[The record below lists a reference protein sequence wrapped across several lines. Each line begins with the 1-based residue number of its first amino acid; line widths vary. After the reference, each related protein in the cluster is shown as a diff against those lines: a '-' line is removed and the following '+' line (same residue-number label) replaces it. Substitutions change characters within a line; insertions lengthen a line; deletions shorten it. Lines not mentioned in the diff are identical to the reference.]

1 MAKIKAAIS
10 GTINCYF
17 LSMAEK
23 TTKQQG
29 DLKKSFDE
37 LKEIADWFES
47 QQEVDVEAGLE
58 KVKRGV
64 LLIKECRERLSE
76 VENEFEEIKKELD

>member
-1 MAKIKAAIS
+1 M
-10 GTINCYF
+10 T
-17 LSMAEK
+17 EK

-37 LKEIADWFES
+37 LKKIADWFED

-64 LLIKECRERLSE
+64 RLIKECRERLSE
-76 VENEFEEIKKELD
+76 VENEFEEIKKELE

>member
-1 MAKIKAAIS
+1 
-10 GTINCYF
+10 
-17 LSMAEK
+17 MAEK